1 METPVKPRKF
11 TQIHAINFVNQPRG
25 NIMRQK
31 LDRRAIM
38 KDAHR
43 QWRNSQRLGLG
54 WTWAKC
60 MSRAWEA
67 AKGRRVFEAQRH
79 RVQRDIIKISRLAA

>member
-1 METPVKPRKF
+1 MK
-11 TQIHAINFVNQPRG
+11 
-25 NIMRQK
+25 QK

-38 KDAHR
+38 RDAHR

-54 WTWAKC
+54 WSWSKC

-67 AKGRRVFEAQRH
+67 AKGRRVFELQRQ
-79 RVQRDIIKISRLAA
+79 RVQRDIIKLAA